1 MEAARMVEHSNGRAS
16 DSLSERNAMLEQLV
30 ATIDLRTYDL
40 DERLSRFTRLLDDS
54 LVAAEARA
62 RDIAQVVAQTAGT
75 SATEIGRQFEAV
87 RSAVEGERRQ
97 TSEAMAELYEQ
108 GTREADAMF
117 RQSADKFASIVHSMK
132 QMASDLHSE
141 LDSTRTELRRGVLEV
156 PQEAAEST
164 AQMRKV
170 IVDQIEALAELNRI
184 VARHGK
190 GLDVATTTSRASQ
203 REDELMV
210 AASNV
215 RNESV
220 SRPAPAPA
228 PRPRDVTSASSLP
241 LPDLGGPTPSP
252 RRTEPPAATPTAGD
266 NGRDGW
272 LTELL
277 NRSDSDDGSR
287 SRGPAPSSRPAS
299 NPLEALSLD
308 IGRLL
313 DRDLAIEM
321 WDRYQRGERKAF
333 SKRLYTPAGQKAF
346 DEVARK
352 YRADRNFK
360 QTVDRYINEFERLL
374 DEVSRDERG
383 PAALRNHLVSETGL
397 VYTLLAHA
405 AGRLG

>member
-1 MEAARMVEHSNGRAS
+1 MVEHSNGRAS

-75 SATEIGRQFEAV
+75 SASEIGRQFEAV

-117 RQSADKFASIVHSMK
+117 RQAADKFASIVHSMK
-132 QMASDLHSE
+132 QMSSDLHGE
-141 LDSTRTELRRGVLEV
+141 LEATRAELRRGVLDV

-190 GLDVATTTSRASQ
+190 GLDVATTVSRSSQ

-228 PRPRDVTSASSLP
+228 PAPRQRDIASASSLP
-241 LPDLGGPTPSP
+241 LPDLGAPAPVLRRPEAPPVNPTVS
-252 RRTEPPAATPTAGD
+252 D

-272 LTELL
+272 LTDLL

-287 SRGPAPSSRPAS
+287 NRGPAAPAARPAS

-313 DRDLAIEM
+313 DRDLAVEM

-383 PAALRNHLVSETGL
+383 PGALRNHLVSETGL